1 MVVGVSVVFLCFKMN
16 KLFVSVGVLAV
27 CLVTVLAPIAIS
39 SAQMTQEPVTLVVLM
54 YHSLRKEKS
63 AQNDYVIDPSY
74 FENDLKY
81 LQKNGYETVTVND
94 LTEYFEN
101 GKALPEKPV
110 MITFDDGYY
119 NNYTYAYPLLKKYNA
134 KAVISPIGITVDEY
148 QKSKDKNPAYA
159 QLDWDDIREM
169 YQSGLVE
176 FQNHTYNLHTTD
188 KGRQGAAQKQGESD
202 EAYKRLLSEDLK
214 QFNERF
220 EAEVGYLP
228 SAVTFPFGAKNDLSI
243 EVVKE
248 MGFSAALD
256 CENKINILKSAEDLY
271 YIHRFIRPNNISTES
286 FFENTVKI
294 NKAYG

>member
-1 MVVGVSVVFLCFKMN
+1 MFLCFKTN
-16 KLFVSVGVLAV
+16 KLFLSMGVFAI
-27 CLVTVLAPIAIS
+27 CLVTVLAPILIS
-39 SAQMTQEPVTLVVLM
+39 STQITQEPVTLAVLM

-74 FENDLKY
+74 LESDLKY
-81 LQKNGYETVTVND
+81 LKENGYETITVND
-94 LTEYFEN
+94 LIEHFEN

-110 MITFDDGYY
+110 MLTFDDGYY

-134 KAVISPIGITVDEY
+134 KAVISPIGITIDEY

-169 YQSGLVE
+169 YQSGLIE

-188 KGRQGAAQKQGESD
+188 KGRQGAAQKRGESD
-202 EAYKRLLSEDLK
+202 EAYKQLLSEDLK

-220 EAEVGYLP
+220 KAEVGYLP
-228 SAVTFPFGAKNDLSI
+228 STVTFPFGAKNDLSI
-243 EVVKE
+243 EIVKE
-248 MGFSAALD
+248 MGFDAALD
-256 CENKINILKSAEDLY
+256 CENKMNVLESADDLY
-271 YIHRFIRPNNISTES
+271 YIHRFIRPNNISTED

-294 NKAYG
+294 NEAYK